1 MSIKV
6 KGFLGLLADPGDV
19 YVYQIANP
27 LPRAW
32 LAEGVGKAN
41 SYEERLS
48 LALARK
54 AVLADLTS
62 LPQAMPGKLLS
73 IKAVKDGYDMEVDV
87 PEGGVLLVNVP
98 FSRYWQA
105 ESAGKSLNIAPANDL
120 HLAIGL
126 PPGVRL
132 ITLRYRRS

>member
-1 MSIKV
+1 
-6 KGFLGLLADPGDV
+6 
-19 YVYQIANP
+19 
-27 LPRAW
+27 
-32 LAEGVGKAN
+32 
-41 SYEERLS
+41 
-48 LALARK
+48 
-54 AVLADLTS
+54 
-62 LPQAMPGKLLS
+62 
-73 IKAVKDGYDMEVDV
+73 MEVDV